1 MPWRFPTGDSGCFSQ
16 MGRLSALGLAAA
28 LALAPAGASAALPAE
43 EPPAWSFSGS
53 VYNYVIPGDED
64 FLMPIAYVDRG
75 RLRLEARYN
84 YEERAATSLWAGWR
98 FAFGDEVSL
107 ELIPMLGGVFGAIE
121 GVAPGLELS
130 LGWKSLS
137 YYMESEYLFDLTD
150 EEGSFF
156 YAWSELAWEPLEWL
170 RVGAVGQRTRV
181 VDTDLEIQRGLMA
194 GVSWRRVQ
202 LTSYFFN
209 PGGDDEFTVFS
220 LSFSP

>member
-1 MPWRFPTGDSGCFSQ
+1 
-16 MGRLSALGLAAA
+16 LSALGLAAA
-28 LALAPAGASAALPAE
+28 LALALAPAAAAAPPVE
-43 EPPAWSFSGS
+43 EPPTWSFSGAA
-53 VYNYVIPGDED
+53 YNYVVPDEED
-64 FLMPIAYVDRG
+64 FLMPIVYADRG

-84 YEERAATSLWAGWR
+84 YEERAATSLWGGWR

-107 ELIPMLGGVFGAIE
+107 ELIPMLGGVFGE
-121 GVAPGLELS
+121 LSGVAPGLELS

-137 YYMESEYLFDLTD
+137 FYMESEYLFDLTD
-150 EEGSFF
+150 EDGSFY

-181 VDTDLEIQRGLMA
+181 VHTDLEIQRGLLA

-202 LTSYFFN
+202 LTGYFFN
-209 PGGDDEFTVFS
+209 PGGDDEFTVVS